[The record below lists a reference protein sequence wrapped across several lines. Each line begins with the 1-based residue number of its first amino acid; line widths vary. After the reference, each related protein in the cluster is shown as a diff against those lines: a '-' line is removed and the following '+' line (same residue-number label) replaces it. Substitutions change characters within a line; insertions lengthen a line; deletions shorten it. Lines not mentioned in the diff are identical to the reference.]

1 MKFFKKLA
9 IACLTLTM
17 FAGLAT
23 FAACGGDNNNANGNN
38 SNSEQPAQTE
48 GFKFK
53 IVKADGSPAVG
64 YAVQLCTTN
73 SCTFSEVANENGEIT
88 FGGGEGEIAYD
99 IHVWSALP
107 QKGGAEVEFTGATQ
121 TPAAYSDDVITLTL
135 KN

>member
-53 IVKADGSPAVG
+53 IVKADGTPAVG
-64 YAVQLCTTN
+64 YVVQLCKST
-73 SCTFSEVANENGEIT
+73 CIFSEPANENGEIT

-107 QKGGAEVEFTGATQ
+107 QNGGAEVEFTGATQ

>member
-23 FAACGGDNNNANGNN
+23 FAACGDNNNANN
-38 SNSEQPAQTE
+38 SNSNTESPAQTE

-64 YAVQLCTTN
+64 YVVQLCKST
-73 SCTFSEVANENGEIT
+73 CAFSEPVNANGEVI
-88 FGGGEGEIAYD
+88 FAGVEGEISYE
-99 IHVWSALP
+99 IHVFTALP
-107 QKGGAEVEFTGATQ
+107 QNGGQMVEFTGAAETPTQ
-121 TPAAYSDDVITLTL
+121 YGDDVITLTL
-135 KN
+135 KD